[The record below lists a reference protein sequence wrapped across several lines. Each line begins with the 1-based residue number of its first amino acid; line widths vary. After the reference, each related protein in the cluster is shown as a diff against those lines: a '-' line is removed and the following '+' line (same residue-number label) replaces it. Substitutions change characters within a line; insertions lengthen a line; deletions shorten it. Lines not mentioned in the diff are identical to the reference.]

1 MSYQEIID
9 ELNVIY
15 DKYELSEKVEKVEN
29 GASSDDLIIHLQTL
43 YNYMT
48 YEAIKT
54 YKQNK
59 DLNNLSEFNKNA
71 SQNVKDMH
79 NDTMT
84 NKRLIEIKI
93 NKGRRLE
100 YIMNILK
107 ICLVVSGCMVV
118 FPILNKLSI
127 LDKNTAFIM
136 WAICTVIMIL
146 VILYY
151 VYIHI
156 NNRDRNN
163 FNKFNFQNPNSELI
177 SKSKINVD
185 LSESDYAR
193 CKAFEE
199 VNTEYDRDS
208 LTNFSIDA
216 YRTENPVSTCKSL

>member
-1 MSYQEIID
+1 MSYKDIIND
-9 ELNVIY
+9 LNDNY
-15 DKYELSEKVEKVEN
+15 DKNIEDN
-29 GASSDDLIIHLQTL
+29 ATSDDLIQYLNEI
-43 YNYMT
+43 YNDIT
-48 YEAIKT
+48 DDAITNYKDF
-54 YKQNK
+54 KQNK

-84 NKRLIEIKI
+84 NKRLIEIKL

-100 YIMNILK
+100 YIINILK
-107 ICLVVSGCMVV
+107 ICLVIAGCMVV

-163 FNKFNFQNPNSELI
+163 FNQFNFQNPDSELI
-177 SKSKINVD
+177 AKSKINVD
-185 LSESDYAR
+185 LSEKDYAR

-199 VNTEYDRDS
+199 VNTEYDPDS
-208 LTNFSIDA
+208 VINFSIDP
-216 YRTENPVSTCKSL
+216 YRTDNPVSTCKSL

>member
-29 GASSDDLIIHLQTL
+29 GASSDDLIIHLQTV
-43 YNYMT
+43 YNHIT
-48 YEAIKT
+48 DEAIKT

-59 DLNNLSEFNKNA
+59 DLNNLSEYNKNL

-107 ICLVVSGCMVV
+107 ICLVIAGCMVV

-127 LDKNTAFIM
+127 LNKNTTFII
-136 WAICTVIMIL
+136 WSICTLIMIL

-199 VNTEYDRDS
+199 VNTEYDPDS
-208 LTNFSIDA
+208 VINFSIDD
-216 YRTENPVSTCKSL
+216 YITKNPVSTCKSL

>member
-1 MSYQEIID
+1 MNYQKIIND
-9 ELNVIY
+9 LNYIY
-15 DKYELSEKVEKVEN
+15 DKYELSENVEN

-43 YNYMT
+43 YNHMT
-48 YEAIKT
+48 DEAIKT

-100 YIMNILK
+100 YIMNMLK
-107 ICLVVSGCMVV
+107 ICLVVAGCMVV
-118 FPILNKLSI
+118 FPILNKLNI
-127 LDKNTAFIM
+127 LTKNTAFII
-136 WAICTVIMIL
+136 WGVCTVIMII

-156 NNRDRNN
+156 NNRDKNN
-163 FNKFNFQNPNSELI
+163 FNKFNFQNPDSELI
-177 SKSKINVD
+177 AKSKINVD
-185 LSESDYAR
+185 LSDEDYAR

-199 VNTEYDRDS
+199 VNTEKGQETDFNIDKYITPDS
-208 LTNFSIDA
+208 EKKCT
-216 YRTENPVSTCKSL
+216 

>member
-1 MSYQEIID
+1 MIYREIIN
-9 ELNVIY
+9 ELNDIY
-15 DKYELSEKVEKVEN
+15 DKYELSEKVEN

-118 FPILNKLSI
+118 FPILNKLRI
-127 LDKNTAFIM
+127 ITKNTALIM
-136 WAICTVIMIL
+136 WGICTLIMIV

-163 FNKFNFQNPNSELI
+163 FNQFNFQNPDSELI
-177 SKSKINVD
+177 AKSKINVD
-185 LSESDYAR
+185 LSEKDYAR

-199 VNTEYDRDS
+199 VHTEKGQETEFNIDEYITPDS
-208 LTNFSIDA
+208 
-216 YRTENPVSTCKSL
+216 EQKCK

>member
-29 GASSDDLIIHLQTL
+29 GASSDDLIIHLQTV
-43 YNYMT
+43 YNHIT
-48 YEAIKT
+48 DEAIKT

-59 DLNNLSEFNKNA
+59 DLNNLSEYNKNL

-107 ICLVVSGCMVV
+107 ICLVIAGCMVV
-118 FPILNKLSI
+118 FPILNKLNI
-127 LDKNTAFIM
+127 LNKNTAFII
-136 WAICTVIMIL
+136 WGVCTVIMII

-156 NNRDRNN
+156 NNRDKNN
-163 FNKFNFQNPNSELI
+163 FNKFNFQNPDSELI
-177 SKSKINVD
+177 AKSKINVD
-185 LSESDYAR
+185 LSEEDYAR

-199 VNTEYDRDS
+199 VNTEYDQDYVNDFNIQEYITPD
-208 LTNFSIDA
+208 LEQKCT
-216 YRTENPVSTCKSL
+216 

>member
-1 MSYQEIID
+1 MDNEEIN
-9 ELNVIY
+9 ELTDN
-15 DKYELSEKVEKVEN
+15 
-29 GASSDDLIIHLQTL
+29 
-43 YNYMT
+43 YNNIT
-48 YEAIKT
+48 DEAINYYKVF
-54 YKQNK
+54 KQNK
-59 DLNNLSEFNKNA
+59 DLNTLSNYKNNLSD
-71 SQNVKDMH
+71 NVKDMR
-79 NDTMT
+79 NDAMT
-84 NKRLIEIKI
+84 NKRLIEIKL

-100 YIMNILK
+100 YIINILK
-107 ICLVVSGCMVV
+107 ICLVIAGCMVV